1 MSRKTKTSRVA
12 LDPQVA
18 EIEYEATVEDYLGDY
33 DEQLQE
39 PPAVRPY
46 AHQPRRRA
54 RKQALSA
61 HLVSTPTA
69 RH

>member
-1 MSRKTKTSRVA
+1 MSQKTKMSSVV
-12 LDPQVA
+12 LPEPQV
-18 EIEYEATVEDYLGDY
+18 EVEYEATVEEYLGDY

-46 AHQPRRRA
+46 AHQSRRRA
-54 RKQALSA
+54 RKQALSS